1 MVWMWALR
9 ARDASRM
16 TKNVGLSKQTE
27 GIVID
32 GDACRWSRVWR
43 NHDWKFALRGNS
55 LVVQWLGLHAF
66 SAEGPSSS
74 LLGELRSRKPHSVT
88 QKSTFTLL
96 CNHPYHPSLELSHL
110 PKLKLYPHETLTSQ
124 PLAPTIYY
132 PSCLCGSDSSRD
144 LP

>member
-43 NHDWKFALRGNS
+43 NHDWKFALRGKS
-55 LVVQWLGLHAF
+55 LVVQWLGLNAF
-66 SAEGPSSS
+66 TAIGPGSIP
-74 LLGELRSRKPHSVT
+74 GLRTEVP
-88 QKSTFTLL
+88 
-96 CNHPYHPSLELSHL
+96 
-110 PKLKLYPHETLTSQ
+110 
-124 PLAPTIYY
+124 
-132 PSCLCGSDSSRD
+132 
-144 LP
+144 